1 MQRTPPR
8 HLAPP
13 SRPRPRPR
21 DHLLAESI
29 LALVAIGITA
39 VILIGSL
46 LDRPESS
53 AARLPN
59 LLPPAP
65 TTTGAAATTPS
76 PASSRPA
83 PAPED
88 GNLLADPGFEGGL
101 AGWRPVGQAALDR
114 APDGR
119 QGGWALRLT
128 RGSSRRPGLVH
139 PEVTTLKGN
148 RRYEAAVWF
157 RASRPGVEV
166 EVNLFELR
174 AGKRFAVDTVGAVA
188 TAGAWQRLDVSHDA
202 HRKGAVLAVEILAPT
217 LTSGTSLLVDDLAV
231 RAAASA
237 MSSH

>member
-13 SRPRPRPR
+13 SRTRPRAR

-29 LALVAIGITA
+29 LALVAIGITT
-39 VILIGSL
+39 VILVGSL

-65 TTTGAAATTPS
+65 TTTRAAATTPV
-76 PASSRPA
+76 PASTRPA

-88 GNLLADPGFEGGL
+88 GNLLADPGFEAGL
-101 AGWRPVGQAALDR
+101 AGWRPVGGAGLDR

-119 QGGWALRLT
+119 RGGWALRLT

-139 PEVTTLKGN
+139 PEVTTLKADK
-148 RRYEAAVWF
+148 RYEASVWF
-157 RASRPGVEV
+157 RATRPGVEV

-174 AGKRFAVDTVGAVA
+174 AGKRFAVDAVGAVA
-188 TAGAWQRLDVSHDA
+188 TAGSWQRLDVSHDA
-202 HRKGAVLAVEILAPT
+202 HRMGAVLAVEILAPT
-217 LTSGTSLLVDDLAV
+217 LNGGTSLLVDDPAV
-231 RAAASA
+231 RSATSA
-237 MSSH
+237 M

>member
-13 SRPRPRPR
+13 SRPRPRAR

-29 LALVAIGITA
+29 LALVAIGITT

-65 TTTGAAATTPS
+65 TTTRAAATIPS
-76 PASSRPA
+76 PASTRPA
-83 PAPED
+83 PDPDD
-88 GNLLADPGFEGGL
+88 GNLLADPGFEAGL
-101 AGWRPVGQAALDR
+101 AGWRPVGRAGLDR

-119 QGGWALRLT
+119 RGGWALRLT
-128 RGSSRRPGLVH
+128 RGSTRQPGLVH
-139 PEVTTLKGN
+139 PEVTILKDP
-148 RRYEAAVWF
+148 RYEAAVWI

-174 AGKRFAVDTVGAVA
+174 GGKRFAVDTVGAVA
-188 TAGAWQRLDVSHDA
+188 TAGAWQRLDVSH
-202 HRKGAVLAVEILAPT
+202 RKGAVLALEILAPN
-217 LTSGTSLLVDDLAV
+217 LHSGTNLLVDDLAV
-231 RAAASA
+231 RAATSA

>member
-13 SRPRPRPR
+13 SRPRPRAR

-29 LALVAIGITA
+29 LALAAIGITT

-65 TTTGAAATTPS
+65 TTTRATATIPS
-76 PASSRPA
+76 PASTRPA
-83 PAPED
+83 PDPDD
-88 GNLLADPGFEGGL
+88 GNLLADPGFEAGL
-101 AGWRPVGQAALDR
+101 AGWRPVGKAGLDR

-119 QGGWALRLT
+119 RGGWALRLT
-128 RGSSRRPGLVH
+128 RGSTRQPGLVH
-139 PEVTTLKGN
+139 PEVTILKGP
-148 RRYEAAVWF
+148 RYEAAVWF

-174 AGKRFAVDTVGAVA
+174 GGRRFAVDTVGAVA
-188 TAGAWQRLDVSHDA
+188 TAGAWQRLDVSHDT
-202 HRKGAVLAVEILAPT
+202 HRKGAVLALEILAPN
-217 LTSGTSLLVDDLAV
+217 LHSGTSLLVDDLAV
-231 RAAASA
+231 RAASST
-237 MSSH
+237 MSNN

>member
-13 SRPRPRPR
+13 SRPRPRAR

-29 LALVAIGITA
+29 LALVAIGITT

-65 TTTGAAATTPS
+65 TTTRAAATIPS
-76 PASSRPA
+76 PASASPA
-83 PAPED
+83 PAPDD
-88 GNLLADPGFEGGL
+88 GNLLADPGFEAGP
-101 AGWRPVGQAALDR
+101 AGWRPIGRAGLDR

-119 QGGWALRLT
+119 RGGWALRLT
-128 RGSSRRPGLVH
+128 RGSTRQPGLVH
-139 PEVTTLKGN
+139 PEVTVLKDP
-148 RRYEAAVWF
+148 RYEAAVWF

-174 AGKRFAVDTVGAVA
+174 GGRRFAVDTVGAVA
-188 TAGAWQRLDVSHDA
+188 TAGAWQRLDVSHDT
-202 HRKGAVLAVEILAPT
+202 HRKGAVLALEILAPN
-217 LTSGTSLLVDDLAV
+217 LQSGTDLLVDDLAV
-231 RAAASA
+231 RAATSA

>member
-29 LALVAIGITA
+29 LALVAIGITT

-65 TTTGAAATTPS
+65 TTTRAATIPS
-76 PASSRPA
+76 PASTSPA
-83 PAPED
+83 PDPDD
-88 GNLLADPGFEGGL
+88 GNLLADPGFEAGL
-101 AGWRPVGQAALDR
+101 AGWRPLGRAGLDR

-119 QGGWALRLT
+119 RGGWALRLT
-128 RGSSRRPGLVH
+128 RGSTRQPGLVH
-139 PEVTTLKGN
+139 PQVTVLKDP
-148 RRYEAAVWF
+148 RYEAAVWF